1 MANHRP
7 APTQSSIAASV
18 WFMEYLQ
25 KKVIDE
31 REAVKLA
38 DAIEMERK
46 SIYAYAYGKSSPK
59 LETVAKILA
68 YYGET
73 EIKIPLK
80 IAEVE
85 K

>member
-7 APTQSSIAASV
+7 TPPQSNIAASV

-46 SIYAYAYGKSSPK
+46 SIYVYAYGKSSPK

-80 IAEVE
+80 LAEAE